1 MISPIEIICNKKKM
15 SKERQFF
22 QKNKKREIIILQ
34 SANGALPWPALVTQI
49 YAHDPSPGLH

>member
-1 MISPIEIICNKKKM
+1 M